1 MLSHIFYLLLVIG
14 HAEVNPL
21 PVLLRS
27 WWGGRPLT
35 GAFFLV
41 SYTMTTM
48 DSTLSNDFDFDSVD
62 ALSSDI
68 QTDLSSLEIAGVAVG
83 GVTAATGVAALASMA
98 PVYTT
103 VLGAVA
109 GGLAWTGYRKRLD
122 LPLNPFEKGEAKSE
136 STPATSNGVVENIAG
151 QPVEVATL

>member
-1 MLSHIFYLLLVIG
+1 
-14 HAEVNPL
+14 
-21 PVLLRS
+21 
-27 WWGGRPLT
+27 
-35 GAFFLV
+35 
-41 SYTMTTM
+41 M
-48 DSTLSNDFDFDSVD
+48 DLHVNDFDFDSVD

-136 STPATSNGVVENIAG
+136 PAPATSNNGVVENIAG

>member
-14 HAEVNPL
+14 HAEVKPL

-35 GAFFLV
+35 GAFFVV
-41 SYTMTTM
+41 SYILTTM
-48 DSTLSNDFDFDSVD
+48 DFNQVALTD
-62 ALSSDI
+62 AHLDDNFE
-68 QTDLSSLEIAGVAVG
+68 TDLSPLEVAGVAVA
-83 GVTAATGVAALASMA
+83 GVTAASGVAVMASMA

-103 VLGAVA
+103 VMGVAA

-136 STPATSNGVVENIAG
+136 PAPATSNGVVENNAG